1 MKPHPTRDSRNRA
14 GSVSDPVCRG
24 DACVA
29 RVFREAVGAATM
41 KRYAFL
47 SFALLLCHFTVFAA
61 APDAVI
67 LRIQGYIKQG
77 DLTTAEQSLARA
89 LNDFPNDGGLYNLRG
104 IINANRQNFKAAEAD
119 FSRAVEL
126 SPRLTGAYLNLARV
140 CEMRSANDP
149 DALNRARHALEQ
161 LAPLE
166 PKNPAPLMELARIA
180 EKQQDLKGAL
190 AYLAHARDLKPDYA
204 PVHFFF
210 GIVCIELNLPLEAK
224 KSLQKALDLDPTNAV
239 YNYARG
245 AVELQGASGWLA
257 IPYFKKFVAA
267 RPADPRGHFALG
279 VAEFTGQDYDASAKQ
294 MNMIAGN
301 KETTAG
307 AEYYLGRIAKAESDW
322 EAAAGHFKKSIAAD
336 PNYAESHAELGL
348 AKMHL
353 KDLAG
358 ARKEIDRALELN
370 SDSYIANGNLLA
382 LLQRTKDPGVK
393 AQEQKMRALDLKRS
407 KEQELMVRT
416 ISVRQYAD

>member
-1 MKPHPTRDSRNRA
+1 L
-14 GSVSDPVCRG
+14 CRL
-24 DACVA
+24 
-29 RVFREAVGAATM
+29 AA
-41 KRYAFL
+41 
-47 SFALLLCHFTVFAA
+47 FAA

-67 LRIQGYIKQG
+67 LRIQGYIKEG
-77 DLTTAEQSLARA
+77 NLHAAEGSLANA
-89 LNDFPNDGGLYNLRG
+89 LKDFPDDGGLYNLRG
-104 IINANRQNFKAAEAD
+104 IIKANRQDLAAAEAD
-119 FSRAVEL
+119 FTRAVEL
-126 SPRLTGAYLNLARV
+126 SPRLTGAYLNLVRV

-166 PKNPAPLMELARIA
+166 PKDPSPLMELARIA
-180 EKQQDLKGAL
+180 EKQKDFKGAL

-224 KSLQKALDLDPTNAV
+224 KSLQKALDLDPNNAA

-257 IPYFKKFVAA
+257 IPFFKKFVAS
-267 RPADPRGHFALG
+267 RPNDPRGHFALG
-279 VAEFTGQDYDASAKQ
+279 VAEFTGQDYEASGKQ
-294 MNMIAGN
+294 MNLIAGN
-301 KETTAG
+301 KETMAG

-322 EAAAGHFKKSIAAD
+322 EGAASHFEKSITAD

-370 SDSYIANGNLLA
+370 PNSYIANGNLLT
-382 LLQRTKDPGVK
+382 LLQRTKDPLVK
-393 AQEQKMRALDLKRS
+393 AQEQKMRELDLKRS
-407 KEQELMVRT
+407 QEQELMVRT
-416 ISVRQYAD
+416 IKVRQYAD

>member
-1 MKPHPTRDSRNRA
+1 
-14 GSVSDPVCRG
+14 
-24 DACVA
+24 
-29 RVFREAVGAATM
+29 M
-41 KRYAFL
+41 KRFVVCI
-47 SFALLLCHFTVFAA
+47 FALLLYQLALFAA

-67 LRIQGYIKQG
+67 LRIQGYIKEG
-77 DLTTAEQSLARA
+77 NLSAADQSLAKA
-89 LNDFPNDGGLYNLRG
+89 MSNFPGDGGLYNLRG
-104 IINANRQNFKAAEAD
+104 IVHANRQNLNAAEAD
-119 FSRAVEL
+119 FRRAVEL

-140 CEMRSANDP
+140 CEMRSATDP
-149 DALNRARHALEQ
+149 DALNRARRALEQ

-166 PKNPAPLMELARIA
+166 PKDPAPLMELARIA

-210 GIVCIELNLPLEAK
+210 GIVCVELNLPLEAK
-224 KSLQKALDLDPTNAV
+224 KSLQKAVDLDPNNAP

-257 IPYFKKFVAA
+257 IPFFKKFVAA
-267 RPADPRGHFALG
+267 RPDDPRGHFALG
-279 VAEFTGQDYDASAKQ
+279 VAEFTGHDYEAAAKQ
-294 MNMIAGN
+294 MNLIAAN
-301 KETTAG
+301 KETAAG

-322 EAAAGHFKKSIAAD
+322 QAAAGHFEKSIAAD

-348 AKMHL
+348 ARMHL

-370 SDSYIANGNLLA
+370 PNSYIANGNLLA
-382 LLQRTKDPGVK
+382 LLQRTKDPLVK
-393 AQEQKMRALDLKRS
+393 AQEEKMRELDLKRS
-407 KEQELMVRT
+407 KEQDLMVRT
-416 ISVRQYAD
+416 IQVRQYAN

>member
-1 MKPHPTRDSRNRA
+1 MR
-14 GSVSDPVCRG
+14 
-24 DACVA
+24 
-29 RVFREAVGAATM
+29 
-41 KRYAFL
+41 RYAL
-47 SFALLLCHFTVFAA
+47 YGLALLSCQLAAFAA

-67 LRIQGYIKQG
+67 LRVQAYIKEG
-77 DLTTAEQSLARA
+77 DLTAAEQSLVKA
-89 LNDFPNDGGLYNLRG
+89 LKDFPSDGGLYNLYG
-104 IINANRQNFKAAEAD
+104 IINADRQNLEDAEAD
-119 FSRAVEL
+119 FTRAVKL
-126 SPRLTGAYLNLARV
+126 SPHLTGAYLNLARV
-140 CEMRSANDP
+140 CEMLSANDP

-161 LAPLE
+161 LVPLE
-166 PKNPAPLMELARIA
+166 PKDPAPLMELARIA

-190 AYLAHARDLKPDYA
+190 AYLAHARDLKPNYA

-224 KSLQKALDLDPTNAV
+224 KSLQKALDLDPNNAP

-267 RPADPRGHFALG
+267 RPDDPRGHFALG
-279 VAEFTGQDYDASAKQ
+279 VAEFTGHDYEASARQ
-294 MNMIAGN
+294 MNLIAGK
-301 KETTAG
+301 KETMAG

-322 EAAAGHFKKSIAAD
+322 EAAAGHFEKSIAAD

-348 AKMHL
+348 ARMHL

-358 ARKEIDRALELN
+358 ARKEIDRALELDP
-370 SDSYIANGNLLA
+370 DSYIANGNLLA

-393 AQEQKMRALDLKRS
+393 AQEQKMRELDLKRF

-416 ISVRQYAD
+416 IKVRQYAD